1 MSELVVQSINGSG
14 FVPNNLIINPEFT
27 INQRG
32 AASRTAST
40 GYNFDRWYYDGTRLL
55 QGVETL
61 NLRAGTY
68 VVSWEGSSTCEY
80 SLNTAAAASQ
90 SGQSYTSVSK
100 GGTIVI
106 SSVGSNN
113 LWLRFSSDLTN
124 LTKVML
130 IQGTQTSAFVARQH
144 ASELALCQRY
154 YYRIQATDGSTIFGT
169 GTAFSGTVTYAM
181 TAFPVQMRAA
191 PTSLEQSGTASDY
204 SVRGVLNTACSAVPF
219 YNSASLFSAWYSF
232 TVASGLTAGQGQL
245 ARGATTNA
253 FLAWSAEL

>member
-1 MSELVVQSINGSG
+1 M
-14 FVPNNLIINPEFT
+14 
-27 INQRG
+27 
-32 AASRTAST
+32 
-40 GYNFDRWYYDGTRLL
+40 L

-154 YYRIQATDGSTIFGT
+154 FQLGGSGIGASGSATGSNFVLTYATTMRATPSVSANGPLSITDGY
-169 GTAFSGTVTYAM
+169 TADY
-181 TAFPVQMRAA
+181 VQ
-191 PTSLEQSGTASDY
+191 S
-204 SVRGVLNTACSAVPF
+204 
-219 YNSASLFSAWYSF
+219 SASAALISGNERGAMVLVGNF
-232 TVASGLTAGQGQL
+232 SGLTGNRIYFTRFA
-245 ARGATTNA
+245 NA
-253 FLAWSAEL
+253 NAITFSAEL